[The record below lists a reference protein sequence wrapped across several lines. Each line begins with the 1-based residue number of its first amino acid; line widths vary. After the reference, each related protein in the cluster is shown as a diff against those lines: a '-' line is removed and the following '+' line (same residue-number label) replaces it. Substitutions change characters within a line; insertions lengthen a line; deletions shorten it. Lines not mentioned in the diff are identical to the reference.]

1 MPYVWILLLRN
12 ASRHREMGLMEGQHA
27 KPVAPLG
34 IPGASN
40 PLPGWSRLRPEQAS
54 SPDERKKTPIRSGR
68 RRLLSMKTHCSA
80 ANQLLEELDAELAAS
95 AAAAGTTLA
104 FSAAERQLISLAA
117 DALDRR
123 AQLAA
128 VYDKTD
134 DIKEQV
140 KLSREIRL
148 QDMCVQR
155 LISKVSTAAP
165 RRETLT
171 SVKARNA
178 VNTRWQRERDR
189 NAGTP

>member
-1 MPYVWILLLRN
+1 
-12 ASRHREMGLMEGQHA
+12 MGPGHDDIRGCPATL
-27 KPVAPLG
+27 
-34 IPGASN
+34 PGA
-40 PLPGWSRLRPEQAS
+40 PWVGAFRAHRPKQPG
-54 SPDERKKTPIRSGR
+54 SPDERKKLGFATGR
-68 RRLLSMKTHCSA
+68 CRLYSMKTRSSA
-80 ANQLLEELDAELAAS
+80 ARQLLEELDAELAAS

-128 VYDKTD
+128 VHDKTD
-134 DIKEQV
+134 DIKEQI

-148 QDMCVQR
+148 SDMAVQR
-155 LISKVSTAAP
+155 LLSKISTAAP

-178 VNTRWQRERDR
+178 VNVRWQRERDR
-189 NAGTP
+189 NAGTS